1 MSESHLPPNPLPQ
14 PNPTNPE
21 NTPADPLLDT
31 DAYIDDPCRNITDA
45 AEAELPKQPLP
56 EFAPG
61 VVIAAEPIS
70 MYVPDPEE
78 AAPEQPAPRTARRRD
93 PEEMAKRPSWL
104 PEDWKIELK
113 KRVSGASAG
122 LYDPVGYL
130 LNTSPSLIMPVGH
143 RPHVS
148 VIARY
153 YCEPTGQHRFRSK
166 VEVLHF
172 LETGSKPTKRKA
184 TSESE
189 TAKPSK
195 SPATQ
200 TKKKSA
206 TNRKKTEAAV
216 DNSEQAAP
224 AVNGAQE
231 DTAQQA

>member
-122 LYDPVGYL
+122 LYDP
-130 LNTSPSLIMPVGH
+130 
-143 RPHVS
+143 
-148 VIARY
+148 Y